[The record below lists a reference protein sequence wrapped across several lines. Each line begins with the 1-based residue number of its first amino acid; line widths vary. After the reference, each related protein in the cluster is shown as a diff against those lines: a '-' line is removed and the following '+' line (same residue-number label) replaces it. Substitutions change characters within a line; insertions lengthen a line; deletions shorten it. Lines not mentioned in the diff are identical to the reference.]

1 MATTR
6 AALTDA
12 DIRMLVKGAT
22 PDERA
27 LAAHKLCRSIDRSVL
42 SEEEREVAHDI
53 LRVMAAD
60 AAELVR
66 RAMAVTLKNSL
77 ALPPDVANTTVIHQ
91 MFGG

>member
-12 DIRMLVKGAT
+12 DIRTLIKGRT
-22 PDERA
+22 DDERA
-27 LAAHKLCRSIDRSVL
+27 VIAHRLCRRIEKDQLTEAERQSA
-42 SEEEREVAHDI
+42 EEI

-66 RAMAVTLKNSL
+66 RALAVTLRASPL
-77 ALPPDVANTTVIHQ
+77 IPHEE
-91 MFGG
+91 